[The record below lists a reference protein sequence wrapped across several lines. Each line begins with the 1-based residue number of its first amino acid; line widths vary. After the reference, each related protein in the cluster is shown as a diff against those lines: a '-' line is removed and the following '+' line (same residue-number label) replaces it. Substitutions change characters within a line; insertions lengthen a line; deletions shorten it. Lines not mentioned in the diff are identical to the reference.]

1 MRRKYDF
8 AGADCIDSRRR
19 KLCSDDDSIALALL
33 CGDRV
38 PSHVFTFP
46 GTGLA
51 RWCGE
56 IAPLSRVRTAEDRL
70 DGASERPLAQKDCNE
85 SKGADMTFGTV
96 FTKWDA
102 THSTLWGQQPIRLSH
117 ELHKSPLF
125 AREALAELIQRY
137 PRQHYSLIQTGPKDG
152 KRVWREGEI
161 GSFNG
166 EQVMRAIAGGGLWL
180 MMRDIGTI
188 DASYYAMIERMLR
201 EVGAHVPGFETR
213 THQESL
219 LISSPDA
226 VVPYH
231 ADLPGQ
237 ALIQLVGRK
246 RVYVYPSAAPFIT
259 PEQLEDIA
267 IFNYELD
274 LPYQPWF
281 DNHAKVFDIGPGE
294 MLSWELNAPH
304 RVENLDS
311 FSVSMTV
318 SYTTDQIRRRD
329 VVNLA
334 NGLLRH
340 RFGYTPKTRNLQ
352 GPSFLAKRVL
362 QKLWR
367 DSRLGQARA

>member
-1 MRRKYDF
+1 M
-8 AGADCIDSRRR
+8 
-19 KLCSDDDSIALALL
+19 
-33 CGDRV
+33 
-38 PSHVFTFP
+38 
-46 GTGLA
+46 
-51 RWCGE
+51 
-56 IAPLSRVRTAEDRL
+56 VRTDRAAVPLEDSGGSA
-70 DGASERPLAQKDCNE
+70 DGASGQLAKPSAQEDCNE
-85 SKGADMTFGTV
+85 GKGANMTFGTV
-96 FTKWDA
+96 FTNWDA
-102 THSTLWGQQPIRLSH
+102 THSALWGHQPIKLSH
-117 ELHKSPLF
+117 ELHTSPLF
-125 AREALAELIQRY
+125 SRDALAELIQRY
-137 PRQHYSLIQTGPKDG
+137 PREHYSLIHTGTKDE

-161 GSFNG
+161 GSFDG

-246 RVYVYPSAAPFIT
+246 RVYVYPSAPPFIT

-281 DNHAKVFDIGPGE
+281 DDHARVFDIGPGE
-294 MLSWELNAPH
+294 MLGWELNAPH

-318 SYTTDQIRRRD
+318 SFTTDQIRRRD

-340 RFGYTPKTRNLQ
+340 RFGYTPKSRDLR
-352 GPSFLAKRVL
+352 GPSFLAKKVL

-367 DSRLGQARA
+367 DSGWVKRARSARRPTEFRLDAAEPGGIAELQRAA

>member
-1 MRRKYDF
+1 M
-8 AGADCIDSRRR
+8 
-19 KLCSDDDSIALALL
+19 
-33 CGDRV
+33 
-38 PSHVFTFP
+38 
-46 GTGLA
+46 
-51 RWCGE
+51 
-56 IAPLSRVRTAEDRL
+56 VREDRAAVPQEDNGRSA
-70 DGASERPLAQKDCNE
+70 DGVSGQVAKPSAQKDCNE
-85 SKGADMTFGTV
+85 RKGVNMTFGTV
-96 FTKWDA
+96 FTNWDA
-102 THSTLWGQQPIRLSH
+102 THSAQWGHQPLRLSH

-125 AREALAELIQRY
+125 SRDALAELIQRY
-137 PRQHYSLIQTGPKDG
+137 PREHYSLIQTGPKDG
-152 KRVWREGEI
+152 KKVWREGEI

-180 MMRDIGTI
+180 MLRDVGTI
-188 DASYYAMIERMLR
+188 DAAYYAMIERMLR
-201 EVGAHVPGFETR
+201 EVGAYVPGFETR

-219 LISSPDA
+219 LVSSPDA

-246 RVYVYPSAAPFIT
+246 RVYVYPNTPPFIT

-281 DNHAKVFDIGPGE
+281 DDHAEVFDIGPGE

-318 SYTTDQIRRRD
+318 SYTTDEIRRRD

-340 RFGYTPKTRNLQ
+340 RFGYTPKTRNLE

-367 DSRLGQARA
+367 DSGWVKRERSARRPTEFRLDAAEPGGIVELPRAA